1 MNTKITRIATLTGS
15 LVLIA
20 SLAACG
26 APPRSEEYY
35 AGGGYTTT
43 TVRPA
48 PVYQSSVVTE
58 FGRVANIE
66 TTHTQGSGRTSGAGA
81 VIGAVVG
88 GVLGN
93 AVGGG
98 TGRAAATAVGV
109 LGGAVAGNAVERRNY
124 SGEYVGYRVS
134 IQLDQGGYR
143 AYDVPS
149 PGDLRIG
156 DRVRMMDGQIQRI

>member
-1 MNTKITRIATLTGS
+1 MTKFTRIATLTGS
-15 LVLIA
+15 LVLIG

-26 APPRSEEYY
+26 SPPRSEEYY
-35 AGGGYTTT
+35 AGGGYRT
-43 TVRPA
+43 PA
-48 PVYQSSVVTE
+48 PVYSSSNPVPTE

-66 TTHTQGSGRTSGAGA
+66 TTQTQGSGRTSGGGA

-88 GVLGN
+88 GLLGS

-98 TGRAAATAVGV
+98 TGRVAATAVGV
-109 LGGAVAGNAVERRNY
+109 LGGAVAGNAVERHNN
-124 SGEYVGYRVS
+124 SGEYIGYRVS

-143 AYDVPS
+143 AYDVPT

-156 DRVRMMDGQIQRI
+156 DRVRVYDGQIQRM

>member
-1 MNTKITRIATLTGS
+1 MTKMTRIATLTGS
-15 LVLIA
+15 LVLIG

-43 TVRPA
+43 APA
-48 PVYQSSVVTE
+48 PVYYSSNPVPTE

-66 TTHTQGSGRTSGAGA
+66 TTQTQGSGRTSGGGA

-88 GVLGN
+88 GLLGN

-98 TGRAAATAVGV
+98 TGRVAATAVGV
-109 LGGAVAGNAVERRNY
+109 LGGAVAGNAVERRNN
-124 SGEYVGYRVS
+124 SGEYIGYRVS
-134 IQLDQGGYR
+134 VQLDQGGYR

-149 PGDLRIG
+149 PGDLRVG
-156 DRVRMMDGQIQRI
+156 DRVRLYDGQIQRI

>member
-1 MNTKITRIATLTGS
+1 MTKMTRIATLTGS
-15 LVLIA
+15 LVLIG

-35 AGGGYTTT
+35 AGGGYRTA
-43 TVRPA
+43 A
-48 PVYQSSVVTE
+48 PVYPSSNSIPTE

-66 TTHTQGSGRTSGAGA
+66 TTQTQGSGRTSGGGA

-88 GVLGN
+88 GLLGN

-98 TGRAAATAVGV
+98 SGRAAATAVGV
-109 LGGAVAGNAVERRNY
+109 LGGAVAGNAVERRNN
-124 SGEYVGYRVS
+124 SGEYIGYRVS

-143 AYDVPS
+143 AYDVPT

-156 DRVRMMDGQIQRI
+156 DRVRVYDGQIQRM